1 MSFCEYC
8 GNPKHNKEK
17 GVCKDL
23 GCYWYSHWKVDK
35 SNPESVAKEEEII
48 SDIKEMNW

>member
-8 GNPKHNKEK
+8 GNSKRDKKQGICN
-17 GVCKDL
+17 DRA
-23 GCYWYSHWKVDK
+23 CYWFSHWKVDK
-35 SNPESVAKEEEII
+35 SNPEAIAKEEDIK